1 MIKVIIKKFIPAYD
15 NTKDKKV
22 RERYCVLAGVLG
34 IICNIVLF
42 AVKVIIGSLMNSISI
57 LSDAFNN
64 LSDMGSS
71 IISILGAKLSNRR
84 PDREH
89 PFGHGRMEYIASF
102 VVSCII
108 LVVGFELFR
117 SSIDKIIHP
126 EPVRFSVILIV
137 ILTLSMLVKIW
148 MFYYNR
154 YMGKQIDSTVL
165 RAASSDSLNDVVATA
180 AVILAT
186 IIGNYVS
193 FPIDGI
199 MGVVVSVLIMIA
211 GFKIAK
217 EVVDRLLGQRPD
229 PALVNEI
236 TAMILSYNGI
246 IGIHDMIVHN
256 YGPGRNFASVHA
268 EVSDDSDI
276 IKTHEMID
284 QAEQDILRETGVM
297 IVIHTDPVSLNSPEK
312 MELMCLVKKII
323 AEIDPA
329 LTIHD
334 FRITKGQSRINVI
347 FDLVVPIETAPER
360 RKEITSL
367 ITEKLRTAD
376 PRYVAVIQVDTSFV
390 S

>member
-1 MIKVIIKKFIPAYD
+1 M
-15 NTKDKKV
+15 
-22 RERYCVLAGVLG
+22 
-34 IICNIVLF
+34 
-42 AVKVIIGSLMNSISI
+42 
-57 LSDAFNN
+57 
-64 LSDMGSS
+64 
-71 IISILGAKLSNRR
+71 
-84 PDREH
+84 
-89 PFGHGRMEYIASF
+89 
-102 VVSCII
+102 
-108 LVVGFELFR
+108 GFELFR

>member
-15 NTKDKKV
+15 DTKDKKV

-42 AVKVIIGSLMNSISI
+42 AVKLIIGRLMNSISI

-71 IISILGAKLSNRR
+71 IISILGAKMSNRR
-84 PDREH
+84 PDHEH

-126 EPVRFSVILIV
+126 EPVRFSMILIV

-186 IIGNYVS
+186 VIGNYVS

-199 MGVVVSVLIMIA
+199 MGVIVSVLIMIA

-229 PALVNEI
+229 PALVKEI
-236 TAMILSYNGI
+236 TDMILSYDGM

-297 IVIHTDPVSLNSPEK
+297 IVIHMDPVSLNSPETN
-312 MELMCLVKKII
+312 ELLCLVKKII
-323 AEIDPA
+323 AEIDPT

-360 RKEITSL
+360 RKEMTSL
-367 ITEKLRTAD
+367 ISERLHAAD
-376 PRYVAVIQVDTSFV
+376 PRYVAVIQVDTSFI